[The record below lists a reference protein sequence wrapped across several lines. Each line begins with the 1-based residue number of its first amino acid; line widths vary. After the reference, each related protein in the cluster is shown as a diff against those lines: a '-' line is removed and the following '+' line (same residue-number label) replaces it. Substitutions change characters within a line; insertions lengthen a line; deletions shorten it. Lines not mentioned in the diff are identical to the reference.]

1 MFSKLYTVKLTH
13 LRTQL
18 NEFDENYNEK
28 KKRFKFE
35 IQLADERE
43 ELQKI
48 EGLDSEDVEN
58 VNLDEIGLGRGKLQ
72 LDKDGKPEAGF
83 NIYGASNAD
92 KNFVKKFETQT
103 QIAEQQKQAEAELL
117 SKKTEKGSQV

>member
-1 MFSKLYTVKLTH
+1 VSVSWLNLMIVKLTQ
-13 LRTQL
+13 LRNQL
-18 NEFDENYNEK
+18 NEYDENYNEK

-58 VNLDEIGLGRGKLQ
+58 VDLDEIGLGRGKLN
-72 LDKDGKPEAGF
+72 LDHQGKPESSY
-83 NIYGASNAD
+83 NLYGASNAD
-92 KNFVKKFETQT
+92 KNFVKKFE
-103 QIAEQQKQAEAELL
+103 L
-117 SKKTEKGSQV
+117 